1 MSDLSLQEILTK
13 TAKQYPDKQA
23 VIAGSA
29 SITYQELEAVSH
41 QLAYVLNR
49 EGVEKGDLVGIC
61 LPKSIEAIAAIF
73 GILKAGAVYV
83 PLNPS
88 APQKWLESAIANCQM
103 KALIVT
109 EQKCKCLDISQI
121 KTLIFVDESEAPES
135 AKSATKLTWQ
145 QVCQAPSAE
154 IAADR
159 TLDDLAYILYTS
171 GSTGDPKGVAIH
183 QGAALNFIN
192 WSCECFQ
199 VSATDRVANHA
210 PLHFDLSVFDIFTT
224 IKAGG
229 TVIVVPDGLSI
240 FPQELAK
247 FISQQQITIWY
258 SVPSVLIQLVIQ
270 GHLSN
275 YNYFHLRHILFAG
288 DVFPLK
294 HLRKLTELIPTARY
308 HNLYGPTETNVC
320 TYYPV
325 SKIPDQGE
333 SLPIGKACADN
344 RVYALNEQGEIAK
357 AGEMAELYVQG
368 PSVMKGY
375 WGQPEKT
382 KSVLVS
388 VPASWGGSQE
398 RAYKTGDFVKQDS
411 EGNYIFIGRRDRTV
425 KSRGYRIDL
434 EAIEAIFYRHPQ
446 VKEVAAIAI
455 PNEEIG
461 NQIQAFVVPFADGD
475 RPLTATQMKSF
486 AAEYLPKYS
495 IPHQIDFCESLPKT
509 STGKIDRSQVVKL
522 SKNLVKD

>member
-1 MSDLSLQEILTK
+1 MSDLLLQQILTK
-13 TAKQYPDKQA
+13 TAKQYPNKQA
-23 VIAGSA
+23 AIVGLD
-29 SITYQELEAVSH
+29 SITYQELEALSNR
-41 QLAYVLNR
+41 LAYVLQK
-49 EGVEKGDLVGIC
+49 EGIEKGDRVGIC

-88 APQKWLESAIANCQM
+88 APQKWLESAMTNCQM
-103 KALIVT
+103 KALIIT
-109 EQKCKCLDISQI
+109 KPKCQGLDLAQI
-121 KTLIFVDESEAPES
+121 QTIIIVDEGEPLVSANSPEIVS
-135 AKSATKLTWQ
+135 WQ
-145 QVCQAPSAE
+145 QLLQAPSVGSAV
-154 IAADR
+154 IS
-159 TLDDLAYILYTS
+159 TKDDLAYILYTS

-183 QGAALNFIN
+183 QEASLNFIN

-229 TVIVVPDGLSI
+229 TAVVVPDRLSI

-258 SVPSVLIQLVIQ
+258 SVPSVLIQLATQ
-270 GHLSN
+270 GNLEN
-275 YNYFHLRHILFAG
+275 YNYSHLRHILFAG

-294 HLRKLTELIPTARY
+294 YLIKLTELIPTAQY

-325 SKIPDQGE
+325 PKIIHEGE
-333 SLPIGKACADN
+333 TLPIGKACAN
-344 RVYALNEQGEIAK
+344 NKVYALNEGGEIAK
-357 AGEMAELYVQG
+357 VGEIGELYVQG

-382 KSVLVS
+382 NSVSVLGLI
-388 VPASWGGSQE
+388 PAFWEGSQE
-398 RAYKTGDFVKQDS
+398 RAYKTGDFVKLDA

-434 EAIEAIFYRHPQ
+434 GAIEAILYRHPQ
-446 VKEVAAIAI
+446 VKEVAVIAI

-461 NQIQAFVVPFADGD
+461 NQILAIVVPLAKDD
-475 RPLTATQMKSF
+475 HLLTATQLKSF
-486 AAEYLPKYS
+486 AAKYLPKHT
-495 IPHQIDFCESLPKT
+495 IPHQIDFCELIPKT
-509 STGKIDRSQVVKL
+509 STGKIDRNQLV
-522 SKNLVKD
+522 NLGK

>member
-1 MSDLSLQEILTK
+1 MSNLLFQQILTK
-13 TAKQYPDKQA
+13 SAEQYPDKKVA
-23 VIAGSA
+23 IALSA
-29 SITYQELEAVSH
+29 SITYQELEAVSN
-41 QLAYVLNR
+41 QLAYILQKQ
-49 EGVEKGDLVGIC
+49 GIEKGDRVGIC
-61 LPKSIEAIAAIF
+61 LPKSIEAIVAIF

-88 APQKWLESAIANCQM
+88 APPKWLESAIANCQM
-103 KALIVT
+103 KALIISQ
-109 EQKCKCLDISQI
+109 QKCKGLDIAQI
-121 KTLIFVDESEAPES
+121 QTLILLDESEISKS
-135 AKSATKLTWQ
+135 AKSAKTVTWQ
-145 QVCQAPSAE
+145 QVLEAPSTA
-154 IAADR
+154 IFADR
-159 TLDDLAYILYTS
+159 TEDDLAYILYTS
-171 GSTGDPKGVAIH
+171 GSTGEPKGVAIDH
-183 QGAALNFIN
+183 RAALNFIN

-229 TVIVVPDGLSI
+229 SAIVVPDRLSI

-258 SVPSVLIQLVIQ
+258 SVPSVLIQLVLQ
-270 GHLSN
+270 GNLEN
-275 YNYFHLRHILFAG
+275 YNYSHLRHILFAG
-288 DVFPLK
+288 DVFPMK
-294 HLRKLTELIPTARY
+294 YLRKLMELIPTAQY

-325 SKIPDQGE
+325 TKIPEKGE
-333 SLPIGKACADN
+333 SLPIGKACANN
-344 RVYALNEQGEIAK
+344 RVYALDERGEIANV
-357 AGEMAELYVQG
+357 GEMAELYVQG
-368 PSVMKGY
+368 PSLMKGY

-382 KSVLVS
+382 KLVLVS
-388 VPASWGGSQE
+388 GPKFLGWSQE
-398 RAYKTGDFVKQDS
+398 KAYKTGDLVKQDA

-434 EAIEAIFYRHPQ
+434 DAIEAILYRHPQ

-461 NQIQAFVVPFADGD
+461 HQIQAFVVAFAEGD
-475 RPLTATQMKSF
+475 RPLNSTQLKSF

-495 IPHQIDFCESLPKT
+495 IPHQIEFRESLPTT
-509 STGKIDRSQVVKL
+509 STGKIDRNKL
-522 SKNLVKD
+522 IN